1 VANLGRPRE
10 YDENMRV
17 SLAGGPK
24 DSKLQRRSMRRAVID
39 YIVDS
44 QGSATLG
51 EIENT
56 FGFNTQPVVMSLVRR
71 KWLRIDQEPGT
82 VEVEQNEDTDND

>member
-1 VANLGRPRE
+1 MPTIGRPRE

-39 YIVDS
+39 YVVDS

-51 EIENT
+51 ELET
-56 FGFNTQPVVMSLVRR
+56 AFGFNIQPVVMALIR
-71 KWLRIDQEPGT
+71 KEWLRIEQEPGQI
-82 VEVEQNEDTDND
+82 EQNEDTENDH

>member
-1 VANLGRPRE
+1 MPTIGRPRE
-10 YDENMRV
+10 YEPEMRI

-51 EIENT
+51 ELESA
-56 FGFNTQPVVMSLVRR
+56 FGFNVQPVVMALIR
-71 KWLRIDQEPGT
+71 KEWLKIDQEPGT